1 MATSGTYDWLPSVDV
16 LIAEAWERCGK
27 SPEILNSAVISAALR
42 SLQLLLLHWQNLGPR
57 LWTIERATMPCVIGQ
72 AAYTMPAATVDVLE
86 VGIVNN
92 GVEVPIVSL
101 GRDEYAAIAVK
112 TLQGPPSQYWTN
124 RGLPLPVVTLYPVP
138 DQAYTLWFNRIR
150 QPQDVSALA
159 QEPEIPALWAD
170 AVSAELARRL
180 AVKFAPERLE
190 VLTPDAQR
198 AYQAARAESRERTPL
213 TLSLRMR

>member
-1 MATSGTYDWLPSVDV
+1 MTCDV
-16 LIAEAWERCGK
+16 LNA
-27 SPEILNSAVISAALR
+27 SVVSAGLR

-57 LWTIERATMPCVIGQ
+57 LWTIERLTMPCVIGQ
-72 AAYTMPAATVDVLE
+72 AAYTLPAATVDVLE
-86 VGIVNN
+86 LGLSSD
-92 GVEVPIVSL
+92 GRDSPLTAL
-101 GRDEYAAIAVK
+101 GRDEYADLSDKAMPG
-112 TLQGPPSQYWTN
+112 LPSQYWVQ

-138 DQAYTLWFNRIR
+138 DQPYTLWFNRIR

-190 VLTPDAQR
+190 FLTADAQR
-198 AYQAARAESRERTPL
+198 AFQAARTESRERTPL
-213 TLSLRMR
+213 TIRVSMR